1 MLSPCWHMCSVLIR
15 VDYEAVLLV
24 LGSSEAYAERVQLDE
39 PVERTLDRAARRH
52 WLFAGHAEYHGEYRC
67 TAMQEGLEWR
77 ASLGLMGL
85 AE

>member
-1 MLSPCWHMCSVLIR
+1 MCSVLTQGHHK
-15 VDYEAVLLV
+15 AVLLV
-24 LGSSEAYAERVQLDE
+24 LGSSQADAERVQLDE